1 MHSYSTPM
9 APFVKEVA
17 EYIVRLFVGEEYAL
31 GSDTVLNKSSK
42 TDSSLISF
50 LKQRSFFRKEKDLGE
65 NFKSDAAD
73 KAWHLEQRNLS
84 FLDKSN
90 NWSISL
96 HQEANKLLKDAISE
110 SGMGQSCYP
119 VLNDYISNVSNSFEP
134 SRIFSK

>member
-1 MHSYSTPM
+1 MVRLLKTLIYEMHSYSTPM

-17 EYIVRLFVGEEYAL
+17 EYIVRLFVGEEYSL
-31 GSDTVLNKSSK
+31 GSDTVLNKTSK
-42 TDSSLISF
+42 TDTSLISF

-96 HQEANKLLKDAISE
+96 H
-110 SGMGQSCYP
+110 
-119 VLNDYISNVSNSFEP
+119 
-134 SRIFSK
+134 